1 MLHVVLKDLKYL
13 DSHEWV
19 KVEGNSATVG
29 ITDHAQDHLGDV
41 VYIELPEV
49 GAPVSQGDSFGVV
62 ESVKATNDIN
72 SPISGKVVEVNEE
85 LNDSPGLA
93 MSLVANI
100 WNTIKSRIDHKG
112 NSHATKL
119 IELKVDAEYVSSFI
133 SFMLISDVSVLM
145 WINSSPYDKGWIIK
159 VEVSDS
165 GELKSLMDA
174 DKYTKFCEED
184 NIH

>member
-1 MLHVVLKDLKYL
+1 MDLKYL

-49 GAPVSQGDSFGVV
+49 GNPVSQGDSFGVV

-85 LNDSPGLA
+85 LNDSPGL
-93 MSLVANI
+93 
-100 WNTIKSRIDHKG
+100 
-112 NSHATKL
+112 
-119 IELKVDAEYVSSFI
+119 
-133 SFMLISDVSVLM
+133 
-145 WINSSPYDKGWIIK
+145 

-184 NIH
+184 DIY